1 MNSYEMH
8 VKVNLEINLKADTYK
23 DAVKQVEYWLLKQDI
38 VSDFD
43 IIKVDAYCD
52 EFNDNE
58 E

>member
-23 DAVKQVEYWLLKQDI
+23 DAIKQVEHWLLKQDI

-43 IIKVDAYCD
+43 IINVDAYCD